1 MTRAAAVESEDEFVE
16 IALEM
21 FPAQAVVGAER
32 PGLQVGEDAMDPGQ
46 HDMGGHFADD
56 MGIVGD
62 VGRAWI
68 GCPSVGFDGQFA
80 LSSRSS
86 VLKNAPTILGM
97 QAMLQY
103 DWNPL

>member
-1 MTRAAAVESEDEFVE
+1 
-16 IALEM
+16 M
-21 FPAQAVVGAER
+21 FPSQAVVDAER

-68 GCPSVGFDGQFA
+68 GCPSVGFDGCA
-80 LSSRSS
+80 LSQVGGDKTVQRGGGE
-86 VLKNAPTILGM
+86 VLDFCEANAAGRAVGAGAP
-97 QAMLQY
+97 
-103 DWNPL
+103 